1 MVRPVEWEVDENT
14 RVRIVYLE
22 NGDPEI
28 HLVQGEGDCVML
40 CRSGASPTLMAES
53 IIAAIEATAHFE
65 MPDLH
70 CYGYEIAD

>member
-1 MVRPVEWEVDENT
+1 VAKPVEWEVDDNT
-14 RVRIVYLE
+14 CIRIVYHDGE
-22 NGDPEI
+22 NTEI
-28 HLVQGEGDCVML
+28 HLVQGDCIIVL
-40 CRSGASPTLMAES
+40 SGTGASPTLMAES